1 MDTTANKS
9 AAKRQQRKAERK
21 TRSTLSCEACR
32 SRKLKCNREQPCQNC
47 IVRDRA
53 ASCVYRGET
62 VPQHGKRHVQ
72 TGQKEDMQT
81 RIDRLESLVTTL
93 VDRNQQLGGVS
104 PSQGRVPAS
113 LPSDRITPS
122 SSDASDNDNA
132 TEEIQHGVGIMQVD
146 EKQSIYK
153 SSTHWYDVL
162 EELNELKSLWGQMK
176 DTQDVA
182 ALYNPCFDVP
192 DAPSLLYGMARPV
205 SREELIASI
214 PSKPACDKLMARFFD
229 DEHSPVPT
237 YHLLHEPSFMRQYE
251 EHWADP
257 SKTPVMWLGLLFSM
271 LSPIMFSYFSNGDE
285 PPEYEGTS
293 RSLSELYRVRTAQ
306 CLMMG
311 DITKCAPFTLE
322 TLVYN
327 SMAEWARK
335 TVSETRVWMMV
346 GLVVRVALQM
356 GYHSRDP
363 SQFPEISV
371 FHGEMRRRLWQFVH
385 RMDSLTSFLTGLPA
399 MIRDSDIDTA
409 EPLNLYDWELSE
421 DMTELPPAQP
431 ETSPTPVSYLLA
443 KGRIICCLGHIMDF
457 LSALGQYP
465 YSEVQKLDGEMVAA
479 FEAVPPY
486 LKMQGTES
494 TLDIDSESLVNR
506 RVQLVFLHHQGM
518 CVLHRKFFIRGRSDP
533 RFVPSYN
540 RCISSAVALLE
551 LQDFLYTSAN
561 SSFLI
566 ATHWYRVSYTSHEFI
581 LAAMIIVLDIRH
593 RKTERNDGTD
603 AQILLQPEC
612 LSVLP
617 KLYKAYQIWKD
628 EATRKRSPEATKVAQ
643 VLSNLLCPLGF
654 FEYISSQ
661 PECIPP
667 MPEVDP
673 QIFPYVPFAGEV
685 GMPESELDIDWGV
698 WDSFIEG
705 TSFEDAYGEMVF

>member
-1 MDTTANKS
+1 METAASKS

-47 IVRDRA
+47 TVRDKA

-62 VPQHGKRHVQ
+62 APQHGKRHVQ
-72 TGQKEDMQT
+72 TGQAEDMQT

-93 VDRNQQLGGVS
+93 VEQNQQLGGRS
-104 PSQGRVPAS
+104 SSQGRDAADFH
-113 LPSDRITPS
+113 SDQITPS
-122 SSDASDNDNA
+122 NSDASDNDNPI
-132 TEEIQHGVGIMQVD
+132 EEIQHGVGIMQVD

-153 SSTHWYDVL
+153 GSTHWYDVL
-162 EELNELKSLWGQMK
+162 EELNELKSLWGHMK
-176 DTQDVA
+176 ETQDVA
-182 ALYNPCFDVP
+182 ALYNPSLEVP
-192 DAPSLLYGMARPV
+192 DAPSLLCGMARP
-205 SREELIASI
+205 
-214 PSKPACDKLMARFFD
+214 LMARFFD
-229 DEHSPVPT
+229 DENSPVPT
-237 YHLLHEPSFMRQYE
+237 YHLLHQPSFMRQYE

-257 SKTPVMWLGLLFSM
+257 SKTSIMWLGLLFSM
-271 LSPIMFSYFSNGDE
+271 LSPIMFSYHSNDDE

-293 RSLSELYRVRTAQ
+293 RSLSELYRVRTTQ

-356 GYHSRDP
+356 GYHRDP
-363 SQFPEISV
+363 SQFPDISV
-371 FHGEMRRRLWQFVH
+371 FQGEMRRRLWQFVH
-385 RMDSLTSFLTGLPA
+385 RMDSLTSFLTGLPG
-399 MIRDSDIDTA
+399 MIRNSDIDTA
-409 EPLNLYDWELSE
+409 EPINIYDWQLTE
-421 DMTELPPAQP
+421 DMTELPPPQP
-431 ETSPTPVSYLLA
+431 ETAPTPVSYLLA
-443 KGRIICCLGHIMDF
+443 KGRIIRCLGHIMDF

-465 YSEVQKLDGEMVAA
+465 YSEVMKLDEQMVLA
-479 FEAVPPY
+479 FDAIPPF
-486 LKMQGTES
+486 LRMQGTES
-494 TLDIDSESLVNR
+494 SLGPDSESLVNR

-518 CVLHRKFFIRGRSDP
+518 CVLHRKFFIRGRSDA
-533 RFVPSYN
+533 RFAPSYN

-561 SSFLI
+561 ASFLI
-566 ATHWYRVSYTSHEFI
+566 ATHWYRISYTSHEFI
-581 LAAMIIVLDIRH
+581 LAAMIIVLDIRN
-593 RKTERNDGTD
+593 RKMERENGLD
-603 AQILLQPEC
+603 AQVILQPEC

-628 EATRKRSPEATKVAQ
+628 EGTRKRSPEAIKVSQ
-643 VLSNLLCPLGF
+643 VLSNLLVPLGF
-654 FEYISSQ
+654 FDYIISQ
-661 PECIPP
+661 PESIQD
-667 MPEVDP
+667 MPEVDN
-673 QIFPYVPFAGEV
+673 QILSFMPSAGQH
-685 GMPESELDIDWGV
+685 GIPEAEMDIDWGV

-705 TSFEDAYGEMVF
+705 TSFEDAYGEMTF